1 MHGIVYQISTEPVD
15 LDDYISE
22 DTVSVGDM
30 AVFDY
35 LYDTEKEVRQER
47 IHNLVENVLPKGMFT
62 IAPDGEAIIYQEASR
77 RGESRISNSSEP
89 KPQTST
95 RKISWSGLAPPISY
109 KRLSSTLSVAALTS
123 LPKPVVAMAPPN
135 VHATSC
141 SWWANLKPV
150 RNSTSAQS

>member
-30 AVFDY
+30 AGFDY

-77 RGESRISNSSEP
+77 RGESRISNFSEP

-95 RKISWSGLAPPISY
+95 RKIAF
-109 KRLSSTLSVAALTS
+109 
-123 LPKPVVAMAPPN
+123 
-135 VHATSC
+135 C
-141 SWWANLKPV
+141 S
-150 RNSTSAQS
+150 